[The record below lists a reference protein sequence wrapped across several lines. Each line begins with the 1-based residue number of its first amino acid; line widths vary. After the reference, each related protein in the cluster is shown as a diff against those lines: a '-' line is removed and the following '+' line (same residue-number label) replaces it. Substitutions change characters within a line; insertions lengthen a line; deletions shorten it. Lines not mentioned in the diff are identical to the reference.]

1 MEILDQLEHCVDAL
15 LAQMDIL
22 RDENQALKN
31 EQDHIAT
38 RLNEENT
45 LLKAELEQEKQRTGA
60 ALEKVDAII
69 QRLKE
74 RTLQE

>member
-1 MEILDQLEHCVDAL
+1 METLDQLEHCVNAL
-15 LAQMDIL
+15 LAQMDAL

-31 EQDHIAT
+31 EQDHIVT